1 MRTTSRDLKCSVE
14 KDRKALR
21 ETEETG
27 PVTPSAGKFGFAIV
41 LLIYGIII
49 ARDVTVYRFLDRVDL
64 VSHEAGH
71 LLFRWLGEFLMVL
84 GGTLGQLIVPAGIT
98 LYFYL
103 RREFYSSA
111 VTLFWVGQ
119 NLFNISIYV
128 KDAQAMALPLVTV
141 GGGRDAI
148 HDWNYLLRA
157 AGLLRWDQ
165 FIGNFVYGLGALIIL
180 ASIVLAFYFS
190 FAREEAEV

>member
-1 MRTTSRDLKCSVE
+1 MLKN
-14 KDRKALR
+14 KIDYL
-21 ETEETG
+21 
-27 PVTPSAGKFGFAIV
+27 KFGFAVV
-41 LLIYGIII
+41 LVIYGAII

-71 LLFRWLGEFLMVL
+71 LLFRWFGEFLMVL

-98 LYFYL
+98 LYFYA

-111 VTLFWVGQ
+111 VTLLWVGQ
-119 NLFNISIYV
+119 NFFNISIYIR
-128 KDAQAMALPLVTV
+128 DAQAMALPLVTV

-165 FIGNFVYGLGALIIL
+165 TMGSLVYGLGIFIIL
-180 ASIVLAFYFS
+180 TSVEDTKWTLFLCLLS
-190 FAREEAEV
+190 S

>member
-1 MRTTSRDLKCSVE
+1 MKNKIDYL
-14 KDRKALR
+14 
-21 ETEETG
+21 
-27 PVTPSAGKFGFAIV
+27 KFGFAVV
-41 LLIYGIII
+41 LVIYGAII
-49 ARDVTVYRFLDRVDL
+49 AKDVTVYRFLDRVDL

-71 LLFRWLGEFLMVL
+71 LLFRWFGEFLMVL

-98 LYFYL
+98 LYFYT

-111 VTLFWVGQ
+111 VTLLWVGQ

-148 HDWNYLLRA
+148 HDWNYLLRTV
-157 AGLLRWDQ
+157 GLLRWDQ
-165 FIGNFVYGLGALIIL
+165 TMGSLVNGLGIFIIL
-180 ASIVLAFYFS
+180 TSVALAFYFS
-190 FAREEAEV
+190 VEREEAEG